1 MQNIKTKSGNLGE
14 IIYTNGE
21 LRLFGET
28 KDTRLFQGALTI
40 DGDTVK
46 ITLGASFVKSELKT
60 LREVKEVLKTAG
72 FKIVKFTRDLD
83 GKVITIDL

>member
-28 KDTRLFQGALTI
+28 KDTRLFQGASVSSPQERIAALIQETTVNNN
-40 DGDTVK
+40 GDSSRQDYNSIRTGSK
-46 ITLGASFVKSELKT
+46 WG
-60 LREVKEVLKTAG
+60 
-72 FKIVKFTRDLD
+72 
-83 GKVITIDL
+83 